1 MRQFIKERRNYE
13 KMINTSHIHLV
24 NWEICL
30 TCDNGLALKM
40 LESYFQTVFFFLFFC
55 CAADGCTLI
64 LSRSGD
70 PVFEFFLFCFVYILW
85 FGVSHGF
92 GSLDCVLLLLHL

>member
-1 MRQFIKERRNYE
+1 MKLIWINMRQFIKERRNYE

-40 LESYFQTVFFFLFFC
+40 LESYFQTVFFFVFF
-55 CAADGCTLI
+55 AVQQMD
-64 LSRSGD
+64 
-70 PVFEFFLFCFVYILW
+70 
-85 FGVSHGF
+85 
-92 GSLDCVLLLLHL
+92 VL